1 MTETLLKSHS
11 DSELANVTV
20 DRLLPLDP
28 NILKVKL
35 FEELH
40 LRDMSAPGTPTPIPT
55 PERSENASPIT
66 PDPPS
71 EREDVFYEHVLSQC
85 LDQDSL
91 LPKKV
96 RASENGSAEIPDARI
111 QNELE
116 RMNRSC
122 DDINNLESQL
132 TRNRNEERRI
142 LKEGNKKLKGIKL
155 QISDKTVNTARF
167 YYENVLTKKEL
178 QMRLNLSAIEYEKA
192 KFKRDEARNRVIE
205 SECEYLRLRDS
216 VRLLPPDASGID
228 HDSSFQHSEAI
239 ENVNTANRH
248 LELYNHQV
256 YDKQKC
262 HKEQL
267 LDFNALHLRLEEYRR
282 KNHKSILKALPYFQA
297 KGLYEEKQQDLL
309 ATRKFIQDQI
319 KEGKI
324 RYSVAL
330 KNLEAISLQIH
341 NMRVS
346 GSSCSLKIEF
356 LNKPMYLLDGDSR
369 EGSYHR
375 DLAHSRQS
383 LRSLHSFKDL
393 HIKEVF
399 QSDLSPDKS
408 NSMQCLKVLNKED
421 EFSLKL
427 L

>member
-1 MTETLLKSHS
+1 MTELLLKSHS
-11 DSELANVTV
+11 DSELADVRV
-20 DRLLPLDP
+20 DRLLPIDP

-35 FEELH
+35 CEELH
-40 LRDMSAPGTPTPIPT
+40 LNNLSAPGTPTPIPT
-55 PERSENASPIT
+55 PVRSENASPVT

-71 EREDVFYEHVLSQC
+71 VREDIFSEHLLSQC
-85 LDQDSL
+85 IDQDTF

-96 RASENGSAEIPDARI
+96 RASEDENAELPDARI

-132 TRNRNEERRI
+132 TRNRNEEKRI
-142 LKEGNKKLKGIKL
+142 LKEGNKRLKEIKL
-155 QISDKTVNTARF
+155 QISNKTVTTAR
-167 YYENVLTKKEL
+167 YYYDNVLTKKEL

-192 KFKRDEARNRVIE
+192 KFKRDEARNTVIE
-205 SECEYLRLRDS
+205 SESEYLRLRHS
-216 VRLLPPDASGID
+216 VRLLPPGASGID

-267 LDFNALHLRLEEYRR
+267 LDFNALHLRLEEYRK

-297 KGLYEEKQQDLL
+297 KSQYEEKQQDLL
-309 ATRKFIQDQI
+309 ATRKFIHDQI

-341 NMRVS
+341 NLRDS
-346 GSSCSLKIEF
+346 SNSCSLKIEF
-356 LNKPMYLLDGDSR
+356 LNKPMYFLDGDSR

-393 HIKEVF
+393 RNNDVF
-399 QSDLSPDKS
+399 QSNMSPDKS
-408 NSMQCLKVLNKED
+408 NSMQCLKVLNEAD

>member
-1 MTETLLKSHS
+1 MTELLFKSHS
-11 DSELANVTV
+11 DSELTEVTIG
-20 DRLLPLDP
+20 RLLPLDP
-28 NILKVKL
+28 NILKVQL
-35 FEELH
+35 SEEFH
-40 LRDMSAPGTPTPIPT
+40 LRDLSVPGTPTPIPT
-55 PERSENASPIT
+55 PVRSENASPVT

-71 EREDVFYEHVLSQC
+71 EQEDIFSQHILSQC
-85 LDQDSL
+85 IDQETF
-91 LPKKV
+91 LPNIV
-96 RASENGSAEIPDARI
+96 LASSNEHSEPPDARI

-132 TRNRNEERRI
+132 TRNRNEEKRI
-142 LKEGNKKLKGIKL
+142 LKEGNKRLKGIKL
-155 QISDKTVNTARF
+155 QISDKTVNTARY

-192 KFKRDEARNRVIE
+192 KFIRDEARNNLVE
-205 SECEYLRLRDS
+205 SESEYLRLRHSD
-216 VRLLPPDASGID
+216 RLLPPEASGID
-228 HDSSFQHSEAI
+228 YDSSYQHSEAI

-248 LELYNHQV
+248 LEIYNHQV

-267 LDFNALHLRLEEYRR
+267 LDFNALHLRLEEYRK

-297 KGLYEEKQQDLL
+297 KSQYEEKQQDLL

-341 NMRVS
+341 NLRDS
-346 GSSCSLKIEF
+346 NSSCSLKIEF

-393 HIKEVF
+393 RNKDVF
-399 QSDLSPDKS
+399 QSVMSPDKS
-408 NSMQCLKVLNKED
+408 NSMQCLKELKKGD